1 MTNMTSLKNSHQED
15 LTTWPI
21 ATKQCDKCCNGGWWR
36 GEGCPSSPEIGKAFA
51 VTLSCVQLFCNP
63 LDYSMPGSPVHGIS
77 QARILEWV
85 AISFSR
91 GSSPPRDQ
99 TWVSCITGCFCT
111 AEPPGKPQQSFAG
124 KKILKED
131 SKHEYKSVMWAR
143 ENMSK

>member
-1 MTNMTSLKNSHQED
+1 MSRRFNNPTNSYK
-15 LTTWPI
+15 
-21 ATKQCDKCCNGGWWR
+21 AVDKRCNGGGWRGR
-36 GEGCPSSPEIGKAFA
+36 GEGCPSSPDIGKAFA
-51 VTLSCVQLFCNP
+51 VMLSCVQLFCDP
-63 LDYSMPGSPVHGIS
+63 LDYSMPGSPVHGIF

-91 GSSPPRDQ
+91 ESSPPRDQ
-99 TWVSCITGCFCT
+99 TCASCIAGGFYTS
-111 AEPPGKPQQSFAG
+111 EPPGKPQESFAG